1 MLVLRQD
8 GEGLGWIKWSR
19 NGRPRPRDP
28 FTCYLRGAKQNLS
41 LIISS
46 VLGTVPTIKATG
58 LAGAAK
64 NFAIITIVHVE
75 MFQQQMV
82 ILWVFRANHVKKRK
96 ESGRCAR
103 PVVRTVVVHVGV

>member
-1 MLVLRQD
+1 MDKVVQEWPPPS
-8 GEGLGWIKWSR
+8 EGSIYLLL
-19 NGRPRPRDP
+19 
-28 FTCYLRGAKQNLS
+28 YLRGAKQNLS

-75 MFQQQMV
+75 MFQGQQQMV